1 MKSRRWL
8 VVRVGVKISIKNSIK
23 HSTDLLLSTD
33 LLKFDSAVLQNSQ
46 GPTAKQF
53 LEEYAIPVIC
63 IENLQPAQSGKLLQS
78 HTLMERCRGELL
90 RRGRRKKKRNGTF
103 SRLSEQPTALVLRTR
118 RRGHPVS
125 EERERER
132 EKRVGKR
139 NRARLKNRNGAS
151 IDWEKWKR
159 WWEVKRGEWS
169 KIRCVLIWYPTIC
182 ASTHGHD
189 TGDVIELL
197 AKLKSPAHVW
207 LKQRTG
213 KWWRAE
219 RYWTMGCFHH
229 ATREGSVTLRA
240 EFTRMIQHQLIIP
253 HPPLPPS
260 LFARLEAES
269 SGNHSPRTCDTF

>member
-90 RRGRRKKKRNGTF
+90 RRGRRKKKEMEHFPGCLNNPPHWFWGLDAGVT
-103 SRLSEQPTALVLRTR
+103 LSPKRGREREGEESWKKKQSETKKQKWGKHWLRKVKEMMR
-118 RRGHPVS
+118 S
-125 EERERER
+125 EERGMEQDPLCF
-132 EKRVGKR
+132 
-139 NRARLKNRNGAS
+139 NMISNDLCLYTRAWHWRCDWALGQAQISCPCVTKTKN
-151 IDWEKWKR
+151 
-159 WWEVKRGEWS
+159 WEVVESREILNNGLLPSCHKRRFCDPEGW
-169 KIRCVLIWYPTIC
+169 VY
-182 ASTHGHD
+182 THD
-189 TGDVIELL
+189 P
-197 AKLKSPAHVW
+197 APAH
-207 LKQRTG
+207 
-213 KWWRAE
+213 
-219 RYWTMGCFHH
+219 H
-229 ATREGSVTLRA
+229 S
-240 EFTRMIQHQLIIP
+240 
-253 HPPLPPS
+253 PPS
-260 LFARLEAES
+260 LASVPFARLEAES